1 MINKIKSKLLTYLFT
16 DWVKNEFDTETLGM
30 ARTMIENKEILI
42 KTIIDT
48 TNRVEIKGYRQH
60 CS

>member
-1 MINKIKSKLLTYLFT
+1 MIKGIKNYVLTKLFT